1 MSFHT
6 LPAYSTY
13 SRKSHWID
21 IYNQGTGE
29 LSWSITPSEDWILIS
44 QKSGKTSAENRIY
57 ISVDWDKVPA
67 GEKVKGQI
75 DVTSGSQKESVL
87 VSVFNPESPARTE
100 VQGLYVEENGYISI
114 PAADFHRKFESND
127 IRMSILPGL
136 GFEGRSL
143 QLGNPTAPLQMY
155 RAGDVPRVEYDFY
168 TFNGGKATVYV
179 YALPLFPVDSKHD
192 TRFGIMIDDGMVQWM
207 TTSEKEY
214 SGQWRRNVFQNSS
227 INGAT
232 MNVGNPGI
240 HTLKVICADP
250 GMIVQ
255 KIVIDFG
262 GMKRSYLGP
271 SVTLV
276 K

>member
-1 MSFHT
+1 
-6 LPAYSTY
+6 
-13 SRKSHWID
+13 
-21 IYNQGTGE
+21 
-29 LSWSITPSEDWILIS
+29 
-44 QKSGKTSAENRIY
+44 
-57 ISVDWDKVPA
+57 VPK
-67 GEKVKGQI
+67 GEKIVGEI
-75 DVTSGSQKESVL
+75 VL
-87 VSVFNPESPARTE
+87 VSDYKTETIYVPVFNPIYPS
-100 VQGLYVEENGYISI
+100 VNDLKGLYVEDNGCVSI
-114 PAADFHRKFESND
+114 NAGKFHRKIENSG
-127 IRMSILPGL
+127 IKITSVKGL
-136 GFEGRSL
+136 GYENDCV
-143 QLGNPTAPLQMY
+143 QLGEATQSVPNMWFTNRSP
-155 RAGDVPRVEYDFY
+155 RAEYDFY